1 MITQVKLPSGELVPA
16 LGQGM
21 WRIGED
27 PRQKAVETAAIR
39 LGLDLG
45 LTLIDT
51 AEMYGDGESEALV
64 GAAIAGRRQDVFLT
78 SKVYPHN
85 ATREGVVAACERSL
99 RRLKT
104 DRLDLYLLH
113 WRGQHRLEQTIRGFE
128 DLQRAGKIRYWGVS
142 NFDVAD
148 MEDLVAAGG
157 KACAANQILYNLRR
171 RGPEWDLIG
180 WLAERNTPIMAYSPI
195 EQGRL
200 PNSGAIAEIAR
211 ARSASRFQVALAWL
225 LQRPGVI
232 VIPKA
237 ATQAHVR
244 ENRAAADLRLAP
256 EDLAAS
262 MRNFGPRADRNL
274 SRCCELRPLGTSR
287 HHRFAW

>member
-1 MITQVKLPSGELVPA
+1 MIAQVKLPSGETVPA
-16 LGQGM
+16 LGQGT

-27 PRQKAVETAAIR
+27 RRQRATETAAIQ
-39 LGLDLG
+39 LGIDLG
-45 LTLIDT
+45 MTLIDT
-51 AEMYGDGESEALV
+51 AEMYGDGESESLV
-64 GAAIAGRRQDVFLT
+64 GAAIAGRRQDVFLV

-85 ATREGVVAACERSL
+85 ATREGVLAACERSL
-99 RRLKT
+99 RRLQT

-128 DLQRAGKIRYWGVS
+128 DLQRAGKIRHWGVS

-148 MEDLVAAGG
+148 MEDLLEAGG
-157 KACAANQILYNLRR
+157 EACASDQILYNVGR

-180 WLAERNTPIMAYSPI
+180 WLAAHGMPTMAYSPI

-200 PNSGAIAEIAR
+200 PNSGPIADIAR
-211 ARSASRFQVALAWL
+211 AHGVSRFQVALAWL

-232 VIPKA
+232 AIPKA

-244 ENRAAADLRLAP
+244 ENRAAADLRLSH
-256 EDLAAS
+256 EDLTALDAQF
-262 MRNFGPRADRNL
+262 RPPTGPR
-274 SRCCELRPLGTSR
+274 PLEML
-287 HHRFAW
+287 